1 MKRRITAILICLTI
15 ILSLFS
21 SIQVLGFSKEIKTL
35 DDVISAVENANEA
48 DYTAETWSKLQE
60 NYSTAKRLSGNQ
72 EYFAIRAD
80 VPNEP
85 TVLWDS
91 GWPSGHNNYN
101 KYISLVDAPS
111 TQAYLAYKGHGSN
124 DYEKAD
130 FTADQLW
137 EKVIVD
143 EEKGIFM
150 LRNVERDAYLCGRRQ
165 DGTWAENAHQYFYVM
180 KLSEIQD
187 ISRAYFTLGDDNI
200 LRLEY
205 SSPSGAV
212 YVDFYHSNDT
222 LRSGG
227 IQGLLTFPVF
237 CLTDPRASTPCCKF
251 EAVDTSLIELNTE
264 AETEKVIEETS
275 ALLKLNINDFL
286 STLYNE
292 YSSALGD
299 LEKHYTSKDDYE
311 SLQYYMQMTNSLMNG
326 ELVSIIH
333 ESSGTALTPTTQGHI
348 SLSEL
353 TGTNVAQFWYKVDAE
368 NDYFR
373 LLNVSTETYLYHS
386 SEQLTEYLGLVDYG
400 YYLKLIDGNSLDESG
415 SEFFKLATKDN
426 LQPYLFRSE
435 TVDSISVAF
444 KKNDGIAF
452 TNAGADDNRT
462 VYFSVADDSILRT
475 QADKLLKAI
484 RDIRKNRLDSMD
496 DTVARIKELIS
507 MIESMDKSLYTET
520 TWNALMDEYDNA
532 KSVSEKTG
540 LTTAEI
546 NLTVYALEQ
555 AIDALKLYNN
565 TIPAGDEA
573 YLDAEAEFTKLND
586 IFKTKS
592 YVEQTSSRAKTA
604 LNAVLDVALKGR
616 NGTQLITYGELETL
630 CIEARYAYEYLVENQ
645 HYLQLVS
652 SVCAI
657 TNRTDTPVGYSI
669 RLQESRFQ
677 PDTWSSMIDAYNA
690 ANEILLAFD
699 SGKWE
704 TVTSDVKNAAAN
716 LNSAVSALSLKP
728 DYTALSAVI
737 SMLDSVKIDSSIFT
751 EESWSS
757 YETVYRV
764 SKELIGDE
772 YAGQVAID
780 ALTNELIVAA
790 NSLKIDGVDGEVS
803 ILPGLTVDINSDVT
817 DNYDTGYEAGYS
829 QGSTSLYV
837 AGYKNGAVAA
847 QNAYNKK
854 LSSEAQELGEI
865 VEEVT
870 SIVNKSNSKNT
881 IIEDELK
888 LYMPVWLIIVVVA
901 VGVGIIAVGF
911 FGGLIATKLIIRRK
925 AKKPSLSEDTALKTE
940 INE

>member
-1 MKRRITAILICLTI
+1 MKNRITAIFISFAI
-15 ILSLFS
+15 VLSLFS
-21 SIQVLGFSKEIKTL
+21 SIQVLGFSKDIKTL
-35 DDVISAVENANEA
+35 EDVISAVENANEA
-48 DYTAETWSKLQE
+48 DYTTETWNKLQE
-60 NYSTAKRLSGNQ
+60 NYSTAKRLSGDQ

-124 DYEKAD
+124 DYEKAE

-137 EKVIVD
+137 EKVVVD

-150 LRNVERDAYLCGRRQ
+150 LRNVERDAYLCGMRQ

-187 ISRAYFTLGDDNI
+187 ISRAYFTLGDDDI

-205 SSPSGAV
+205 TSPSGGV

-227 IQGLLTFPVF
+227 IHGLLTFPVLA
-237 CLTDPRASTPCCKF
+237 LTDPRASTPCCVF
-251 EAVDTSLIELNTE
+251 ESVDISSIELDTE
-264 AETEKVIEETS
+264 AETQKVIEETS

-286 STLYNE
+286 SSLYKE

-299 LEKHYTSKDDYE
+299 LEKHYNSHGDYE
-311 SLQYYMQMTNSLMNG
+311 SLQYYMQMAESLMDG
-326 ELVSIIH
+326 ELVSIMH
-333 ESSGTALTPTTQGHI
+333 ESSGTVVTPATQGYMC
-348 SLSEL
+348 LSEL
-353 TGTNVAQFWYKVDAE
+353 TGANVAQFWYKLDAE

-373 LLNVSTETYLYHS
+373 LLNASNENYLYHS
-386 SEQLTEYLGLVDYG
+386 SEQLTEYSGLVDYG
-400 YYLKLIDGNSLDESG
+400 YYLKLISGKSLDTSG
-415 SEFFKLATKDN
+415 SELFKLATKDN

-435 TVDSISVAF
+435 TVDSVSVAF
-444 KKNDGIAF
+444 KNPDGIAF

-462 VYFSVADDSILRT
+462 VYFLVADESIVKA

-484 RDIRKNRLDSMD
+484 RNIRKNRLDSMD
-496 DTVARIKELIS
+496 DTVQRIKELLSQIDS
-507 MIESMDKSLYTET
+507 TDKSLYTET
-520 TWNALMDEYDNA
+520 TWNSLMTVYDNA
-532 KSVSEKTG
+532 KLVCEKAE

-546 NLTVYALEQ
+546 NLTVHDLEQ
-555 AIDALKLYNN
+555 AIATLKLYDDIILEGN
-565 TIPAGDEA
+565 EA
-573 YLDAEAEFTKLND
+573 YADATSEFTSLYT
-586 IFKTKS
+586 IFTSKS
-592 YVEQTSSRAKTA
+592 YVEPTSSRAKSA
-604 LNAVLDVALKGR
+604 LNAVLVAASNGTK
-616 NGTQLITYGELETL
+616 GTQLITYGELDEL
-630 CIEARYAYEYLVENQ
+630 CIEARYAYEYLVEKQ
-645 HYLQLVS
+645 HYSQLVS
-652 SVCAI
+652 AVSAI
-657 TNRTDTPVGYSI
+657 TNRTDTPVGYTI
-669 RLQESRFQ
+669 RLDESRFQ
-677 PDTWSSMIDAYNA
+677 PDTWASMNEAYNV

-699 SGKWE
+699 SGVWE

-716 LNSAVSALSLKP
+716 LNSAVSGLVTKP
-728 DYTALSAVI
+728 DYTALSAVL
-737 SMLDSVKIDSSIFT
+737 SMLDSMKIDSSIFT
-751 EESWSS
+751 EDSWTS

-817 DNYDTGYEAGYS
+817 DNYDIGYEDGYS
-829 QGSTSLYV
+829 QGSSSQYV
-837 AGYKNGAVAA
+837 AGYTNGAVAA
-847 QNAYNKK
+847 KNAYNKELASK
-854 LSSEAQELGEI
+854 TQELGEV

-870 SIVNKSNSKNT
+870 SIVNKSSSKNT
-881 IIEDELK
+881 ILEDELEI
-888 LYMPVWLIIVVVA
+888 YMPVWLIIVIVA
-901 VGVGIIAVGF
+901 AGIGIIAVGF

-925 AKKPSLSEDTALKTE
+925 SKKAMLLSANETVETE
-940 INE
+940 E